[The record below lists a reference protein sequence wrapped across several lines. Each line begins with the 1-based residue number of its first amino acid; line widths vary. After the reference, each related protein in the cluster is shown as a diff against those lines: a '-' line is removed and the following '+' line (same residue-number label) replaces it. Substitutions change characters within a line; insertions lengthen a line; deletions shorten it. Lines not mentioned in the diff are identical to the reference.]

1 MRSSQRVW
9 YCQKALG
16 PQVWASIIGAA
27 LTLVGTH
34 HAYGFDECGAS
45 ANGGT
50 VTCTSAGNPYASGIA
65 YSYDDFTLNL
75 QSGVNVVPLAPQSA
89 VQIFGGS
96 SGTTQTVNLDT
107 SVIITSLGAGL
118 EFSGGNFNIDVN
130 SAADISATSNPY
142 PGGGF
147 YASSA
152 IDALINQGNISIQSS
167 GTLSGSGEFSS
178 GISVGTNLGDIDIIT
193 NGQITTTGE
202 HSPAIGAGVYTIGSG
217 GAFTVGVGNVNIQNS
232 AILQTAGADSHGIE
246 AYTSDGDLTVNNDGD
261 ISTTGDYAHGVLAH
275 VGTDLGSGGSGNA
288 SIANNALI
296 QTSGL
301 NAFGVSLYL
310 SNGSH
315 GTITNDGDISAT
327 GTNFTQGILVSSDLG
342 LGSTVTIN
350 NSGII
355 TGGQDFGGAIYGYG
369 LQQFVVNNAGTLQA
383 VSDTVINAANEQTLV
398 SNTGE
403 IIGRIETGNPYDAST
418 STPYAHTFV
427 LTNETTGVFTARGD
441 SSFGSQS
448 DTFNNLGLF
457 RLADSGGADSVSL
470 DGLEVFSNSG
480 VVTLSDSHT
489 GDILTFGG
497 NFTQVS
503 GGVLSIDVDPQT
515 GQADLINVTGTAS
528 LAGTLR
534 VNQIN
539 AGPAPGFQEITILHA
554 DGGITDNGITIVNT
568 GAITYSLLFPNPNDL
583 ALALGVMVDFAPDGM
598 NRNQTAL
605 GNNVNAIQ
613 AAGGS
618 SAFQP
623 VVTALSSLPDV
634 PSLAAAYNAL
644 SPELYL
650 KTQVAALFSSLSFA
664 DNLMSCRVRDG
675 GYAIVREGQCIWA
688 EASGRFLNQ
697 DQTRQSLGFDEDAWR
712 FAAGAQFAIAA
723 GTHINVA
730 AGYENGAL
738 TSDSARADVDRAMA
752 GIAVKHQMGP
762 LMLSAALTG
771 GYGWHDDKRALAFDG
786 FSAVARA
793 DHDVSFVAGRL
804 RAAWLH
810 QMGGWY
816 VKPMA
821 DIDVTLVRASGVRE
835 TGGGGAALSVASQSD
850 TFVSFSPAIEIG
862 SEVRAGGGLHLR
874 PYARAGMTVFSDT
887 DLAVSSQFLAAPAG
901 VPGFSTLTQID
912 RVVADV
918 SAGVDLLGASG
929 MTLRLGYDGRFGD
942 TMREHSIG
950 AKATFPF

>member
-1 MRSSQRVW
+1 MAFDFCAGGLRAAKLFLARASVVAIW
-9 YCQKALG
+9 LLATVGIGGTAYAG
-16 PQVWASIIGAA
+16 PDACIAGPP
-27 LTLVGTH
+27 
-34 HAYGFDECGAS
+34 
-45 ANGGT
+45 GT
-50 VTCTSAGNPYASGIA
+50 VTCAGDQSLGI
-65 YSYDDFTLNL
+65 
-75 QSGVNVVPLAPQSA
+75 QSGSDFFAPPVST
-89 VQIFGGS
+89 VIV
-96 SGTTQTVNLDT
+96 SGVT
-107 SVIITSLGAGL
+107 A
-118 EFSGGNFNIDVN
+118 NIN
-130 SAADISATSNPY
+130 
-142 PGGGF
+142 
-147 YASSA
+147 
-152 IDALINQGNISIQSS
+152 
-167 GTLSGSGEFSS
+167 
-178 GISVGTNLGDIDIIT
+178 GISVSTTNDAEPITISLNSGAYSVSTSTDGTDGL
-193 NGQITTTGE
+193 
-202 HSPAIGAGVYTIGSG
+202 YL
-217 GAFTVGVGNVNIQNS
+217 FTVGDASNLSV
-232 AILQTAGADSHGIE
+232 TAQGS
-246 AYTSDGDLTVNNDGD
+246 
-261 ISTTGDYAHGVLAH
+261 ISTTGNFAYGILARTGGSTSALDVANSASISTSGDNAGGINAYTTGAGSALMVVNSGSILATNGNYGISAFTNGEGSNISFHNSGTINATGFGAEGMQVVSSGIGSSISATNTGNITTSGQFAHGIVVVTNAADSPLQLSNSGNISTSGFADGIIARTVGQNSPLHLASSGDITLAADAVHAILARADLSPISVQVTDGNIRGGTGSAIYLFEGGANTLDIGTTAVLSAYSNSAIGADIGNDT
-275 VGTDLGSGGSGNA
+275 VNNSGLVIGNVNLGSGANA
-288 SIANNALI
+288 FNNLS
-296 QTSGL
+296 SGL
-301 NAFGVSLYL
+301 FEMGASVNIGAGNVL
-310 SNGSH
+310 
-315 GTITNDGDISAT
+315 TNDGALSP
-327 GTNFTQGILVSSDLG
+327 
-342 LGSTVTIN
+342 
-350 NSGII
+350 
-355 TGGQDFGGAIYGYG
+355 GGEGAIHTTEVTGH
-369 LQQFVVNNAGTLQA
+369 LVQSAAG
-383 VSDTVINAANEQTLV
+383 S
-398 SNTGE
+398 
-403 IIGRIETGNPYDAST
+403 
-418 STPYAHTFV
+418 
-427 LTNETTGVFTARGD
+427 
-441 SSFGSQS
+441 
-448 DTFNNLGLF
+448 
-457 RLADSGGADSVSL
+457 
-470 DGLEVFSNSG
+470 
-480 VVTLSDSHT
+480 
-489 GDILTFGG
+489 IL
-497 NFTQVS
+497 
-503 GGVLSIDVDPQT
+503 IDVDPQT
-515 GQADLINVTGTAS
+515 GQADMINVSGTAS

-534 VNQIN
+534 VNPIN

-675 GYAIVREGQCIWA
+675 GYAIIREGQCIWA

-730 AGYENGAL
+730 AGYENGSL
-738 TSDSARADVDRAMA
+738 TSASARADVDRAMA

-771 GYGWHDDKRALAFDG
+771 GYGWHDDKRTLAFDG

-804 RAAWLH
+804 RAAWLQ

-821 DIDVTLVRASGVRE
+821 DIDVTHIHASGVRE
-835 TGGGGAALSVASQSD
+835 TGGGGAALSVASRSD
-850 TFVSFSPAIEIG
+850 TFVSFSPALEIG
-862 SEVRAGGGLHLR
+862 SEIRAGGGLLLR

-887 DLAVSSQFLAAPAG
+887 EFAVTSQFLAAPAG
-901 VPGFSTLTQID
+901 VPGFSTLTEVD

-918 SAGVDLLGASG
+918 SAGVHLLGASG

-942 TMREHSIG
+942 TIREHSIG